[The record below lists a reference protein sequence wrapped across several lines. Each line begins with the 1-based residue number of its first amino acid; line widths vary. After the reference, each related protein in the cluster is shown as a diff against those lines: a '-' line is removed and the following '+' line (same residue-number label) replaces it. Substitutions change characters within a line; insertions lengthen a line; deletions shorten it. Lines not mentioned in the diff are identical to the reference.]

1 MIKKKV
7 CIIGH
12 FGFGKNLLNGQT
24 IKTKIITT
32 ELEKQLGKDEIVKID
47 THGGKKAL
55 VKLFFKSGN
64 AVKNCK
70 NVVIMPANNGLQ
82 FFSPIL
88 MFWKRFFYVKIH
100 YIVIGGWLAE
110 FITNKNGL
118 QKKLKRFDA
127 IYVETKTMKQKLEKM
142 GFQNIIVMPNCK
154 EFKIIKEDE
163 LIYFIDEPL
172 KLCTFSRVMK
182 EKGIED
188 AIAAVTKINEKYG
201 RVIFTLDI
209 YGQIDSGYEDAFT
222 NIKKAFP
229 EYIRYGGLIPFD
241 KSVSVLKEYYALL
254 FPTYY
259 EGEGFAGT
267 LIDALASGVPVIASD
282 WKYNAELVEE
292 GLTGF
297 IFKNRDLGD
306 LIDKLDMAHKQKK
319 HFARMKK
326 KCLSIATQY
335 LPCNVIQIFMRNLE

>member
-1 MIKKKV
+1 MIKKEV
-7 CIIGH
+7 CVIGH
-12 FGFGKNLLNGQT
+12 FGFGKDLLNGQT
-24 IKTKIITT
+24 IKTKIITS
-32 ELEKQLGKDEIVKID
+32 ELEKQLGKGEIVRID

-55 VKLFFKSGN
+55 IKLFIKAGY

-88 MFWKRFFYVKIH
+88 MFWKLFFRVKLH

-110 FITNKNGL
+110 FIANKNGL
-118 QKKLKRFDA
+118 QKQLKRFDV

-154 EFKIIKEDE
+154 DIKILKEDE
-163 LIYFIDEPL
+163 LIYSFDEPL

-188 AIAAVTKINEKYG
+188 AIAAVKKINEKYG
-201 RVIFTLDI
+201 RRIFTLDI
-209 YGQIDSGYEDAFT
+209 YGQVDSGYEERFT
-222 NIKKAFP
+222 DIKKTFP
-229 EYIRYGGLIPFD
+229 EFIRYGGLIPFD

-267 LIDALASGVPVIASD
+267 LIDALAAGVPVIASD
-282 WKYNAELVEE
+282 WKYNTELVEE
-292 GLTGF
+292 GVTGF
-297 IFKNRDLGD
+297 IFKNRDLD
-306 LIDKLDMAHKQKK
+306 ELIDKLDMAYKQNI
-319 HFARMKK
+319 HFVRMKK

-335 LPCNVIQIFMRNLE
+335 LPCNVIQIYMRNME